1 MFQMNDEFVDEGTQ
15 ATDTSNT
22 GGSNFWDTATAVLDI
37 AGNVVQILDSAGNDI
52 TDEVDSVDI
61 PDDPPPATDN
71 STLYWILG
79 SAFFFILLLMA
90 FLLLRK
96 KK

>member
-1 MFQMNDEFVDEGTQ
+1 MYSPDDDFVDEGTQ

-22 GGSNFWDTATAVLDI
+22 GGSNFWDTATAVLDA
-37 AGNVVQILDSAGNDI
+37 AGNVIQILDGAGNDI
-52 TDEVDSVDI
+52 TDDVDSVDI
-61 PDDPPPATDN
+61 PDEPQPTSDN
-71 STLYWILG
+71 TTLYWILG